1 MTIMCLTSIL
11 STIFTLRNEHDE
23 DSYKTYMMAFV
34 IAQNVL
40 VIIIFCIRILSK
52 QFYQYLNN
60 RRIYTLID
68 RSHCNSDS
76 RKIELIPDSKDD
88 QATPSSGSYVRG
100 LIIQIK

>member
-11 STIFTLRNEHDE
+11 STIFTLKNEHDE
-23 DSYKTYMMAFV
+23 DSFKTYIMAFV
-34 IAQNVL
+34 IAQNLL
-40 VIIIFCIRILSK
+40 VIIICIRIFSK